1 MKNLE
6 VILALGLIAH
16 EEILKVFNLKAKS
29 NKFKHGKIHYINSN
43 LIMLN
48 SYHCSR
54 YNINTNRLTTEMF
67 DKIIKKIS
75 ERI

>member
-6 VILALGLIAH
+6 VILTLGLIAH
-16 EEILKVFNLKAKS
+16 EEILKVFNLKLQS
-29 NKFKHGKIHYINSN
+29 NKFKHGKIHYINRN

-54 YNINTNRLTTEMF
+54 YNINTNRLTLEMF
-67 DKIIKKIS
+67 NQIIKKIS